1 MRVHVSK
8 WGNSTALRL
17 PKHVVD
23 ELGLIVGREVD
34 LVVEGQELRL
44 KPVKAQ
50 HIYRIEDL
58 VAEMHR
64 LGPENQ
70 PPLEDWSAAE
80 PPWPDCPGKEPAHRR

>member
-1 MRVHVSK
+1 MRVQVSK

-17 PKHVVD
+17 PKHVVE
-23 ELGLIVGREVD
+23 ELGLTPGREVD

-44 KPVKAQ
+44 KPVKRQ

-58 VAEMHR
+58 VTDMRR

-80 PPWPDCPGKEPAHRR
+80 PPWPDYPEKETEQER